1 MGGEA
6 PDPWELDPAPGFFQ
20 GLVVGSSN
28 LLKEEPSMDEKGMEQ
43 LGFAVGLLVY
53 VNGALVAAVK
63 SPAEHGLFIGAPR
76 FELGTS
82 SPPD

>member
-20 GLVVGSSN
+20 GLIVGSSN

-53 VNGALVAAVK
+53 VNGALVAAGRK
-63 SPAEHGLFIGAPR
+63 SPANTGLLSDRGA
-76 FELGTS
+76 EI
-82 SPPD
+82 